1 MRYLLNLATAL
12 IAPLLVLSGPDVP
25 PSFDSFIERYSKEY
39 HTIQEYFRRKDIY
52 QWNVAEVERH
62 NSAYSEGDVSYWLEM
77 NAYGDFTDGEYY
89 HGFRPL
95 LKAEGPP
102 RGEEDGIHQ
111 PPEAELPS
119 SFDWSI
125 SDAVTP
131 IKNQGNCGSCWA
143 FSTTGALEGLNY
155 VVNKDSTPLSEQ
167 QLVDCSKLNSGCGG
181 GYMPLAFQY
190 AATTGICSE
199 KDYPYVSGDGSSEK
213 CISCDPVFTPGGCK
227 RVQPSNE
234 TALQHAVYRQPV
246 SIALEAS
253 SVPFRFYSG
262 GVLDD
267 ARCGKSLNHGVLLVG
282 WGELD
287 GKEYWKVKNSW
298 GEDWGD
304 DGYIL
309 LARGIRDPDGECGLA
324 LDASFPYV

>member
-1 MRYLLNLATAL
+1 MRHLLTFAAALMSPLLAAAGPS
-12 IAPLLVLSGPDVP
+12 APLGFG
-25 PSFDSFIERYSKEY
+25 SFVEKYAKEY
-39 HTIQEYFRRKDIY
+39 STIQEYFRRKDIY
-52 QWNVAEVERH
+52 QRNAASVAGH
-62 NSAYSEGDVSYWLEM
+62 NSAYEEGETSYWLEI
-77 NAYGDFTDGEYY
+77 NAYGDLTDVEYH

-95 LKAEGPP
+95 QTVAG
-102 RGEEDGIHQ
+102 
-111 PPEAELPS
+111 PEADVHTPEGNDELPS

-125 SDAVTP
+125 SDAVTRV
-131 IKNQGNCGSCWA
+131 KNQGNCGSCWA

-155 VVNKDSTPLSEQ
+155 VSNKDSTPLSEQ
-167 QLVDCSKLNSGCGG
+167 QLVDCSHLNSGCGG

-190 AATTGICSE
+190 AAAAGICSE
-199 KDYPYVSGDGSSEK
+199 DDYPYVSGDGSSEK
-213 CISCDPVFTPGGCK
+213 CIPCDPVFVPGGCK

-234 TALQHAVYRQPV
+234 TALQHAVFRQPV

-287 GKEYWKVKNSW
+287 GKKYWKVKNSW
-298 GEDWGD
+298 GGDWGD

-309 LARGIRDPDGECGLA
+309 LARDIRDPDGECGLA
-324 LDASFPYV
+324 LEASFPYV